1 MLLGGGDDLVV
12 EVEAHLLLPSAAA
25 GVLSEPLLE
34 VLRQVRRAP
43 PSKHLLRRPR
53 LRVEMLTIFTP
64 PLAYQDHII
73 FGTKTSISREYK
85 SHIFFFFGKIIKIKG
100 KYPVKTIE

>member
-1 MLLGGGDDLVV
+1 MRWVLLGGGDDLVV

-25 GVLSEPLLE
+25 GVLREPLLE

-53 LRVEMLTIFTP
+53 LRVEVLTIFTQ
-64 PLAYQDHII
+64 PLTYQNHILFGKKKHRYQDKIHIQNI
-73 FGTKTSISREYK
+73 G
-85 SHIFFFFGKIIKIKG
+85 
-100 KYPVKTIE
+100 

>member
-1 MLLGGGDDLVV
+1 MRWVLLGGGDDLVV

-25 GVLSEPLLE
+25 GVLREPLLE

-53 LRVEMLTIFTP
+53 LRVEVLTIFNISKSHP
-64 PLAYQDHII
+64 
-73 FGTKTSISREYK
+73 FWEKKTSISR
-85 SHIFFFFGKIIKIKG
+85 
-100 KYPVKTIE
+100 